1 MKVNWNPLEAPSQN
15 GQSNFG
21 CIGSEYAFYDDG
33 IIVMINREWQF
44 FRSEKSKLSLDAV
57 TDLAQKKDAH
67 SCTESTILQRYKQLR
82 RPCRILFNLS
92 PVLLIFKYLMWI

>member
-1 MKVNWNPLEAPSQN
+1 MMKVNWNPLEAPSQN

-82 RPCRILFNLS
+82 RPCRILFNL
-92 PVLLIFKYLMWI
+92 